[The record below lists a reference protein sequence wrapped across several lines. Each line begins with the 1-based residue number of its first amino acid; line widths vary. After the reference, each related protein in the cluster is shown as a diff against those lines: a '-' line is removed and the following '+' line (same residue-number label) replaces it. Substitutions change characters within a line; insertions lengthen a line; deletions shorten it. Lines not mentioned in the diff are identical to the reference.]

1 MGRGAG
7 RAPGCGVTPP
17 CPAPPGH
24 VWQPHVFALVGPGGL
39 RLVVARDGGGWTLFD
54 ADGTVL
60 RDGVTAERLAALV
73 GADVPDPTA
82 DRAQV
87 RALGER

>member
-7 RAPGCGVTPP
+7 CAAWCGVTPP
-17 CPAPPGH
+17 CPAPPGCTWEAQ
-24 VWQPHVFALVGPGGL
+24 VVALVRPGGL
-39 RLVVARDGGGWTLFD
+39 RLVVARDGDAWTLFD
-54 ADGTVL
+54 ADGTIL
-60 RDGVTAERLAALV
+60 RDGVTSARLAALV
-73 GADVPDPTA
+73 GADLLDPTA